1 MVAAQVRSTRTI
13 TLTVSAIVLSVLN
26 ALGPADTSAEETSN
40 PTFQFH
46 DALER
51 AQAMPRLHS
60 LLVNWNNQLVL
71 EHYFN
76 GQDRTRLANVKS
88 VSKSWISA
96 LVGIAIGQGYI
107 KGINQPISDYFGDLL
122 SREDDLLK
130 GEITIGNLLTMQ
142 SGLETTSNRNYGAW
156 VQSGNWI
163 DYALSQP
170 LELRPGTAMEYS
182 TGNTHLLSAI
192 LTKATGVSTLEFA
205 RQTLSD
211 ALGFRLAPW
220 PRGPQGIYFGGNDM
234 EMTPRQ
240 MIKFGELYLNHGQI
254 NERQVIPANWIDTSL
269 QPHTESTRERGRSY
283 GYGWWIRNMAGFNTS
298 YAWGYGGQFI
308 LLVPELDLIIV
319 TTSSS
324 NPGLDRR
331 SHTRR
336 VYDLVE
342 YSIIVP
348 ASRDI
353 RKWRNPELTPL
364 SSSNTRLGAPQLDP

>member
-1 MVAAQVRSTRTI
+1 MVAAQVQSTRTI
-13 TLTVSAIVLSVLN
+13 TLTISAIVLSVLN

-353 RKWRNPELTPL
+353 RKWRNPELPH
-364 SSSNTRLGAPQLDP
+364 

>member
-1 MVAAQVRSTRTI
+1 
-13 TLTVSAIVLSVLN
+13 
-26 ALGPADTSAEETSN
+26 
-40 PTFQFH
+40 
-46 DALER
+46 
-51 AQAMPRLHS
+51 
-60 LLVNWNNQLVL
+60 
-71 EHYFN
+71 
-76 GQDRTRLANVKS
+76 
-88 VSKSWISA
+88 
-96 LVGIAIGQGYI
+96 
-107 KGINQPISDYFGDLL
+107 
-122 SREDDLLK
+122 
-130 GEITIGNLLTMQ
+130 MQ